1 MEMVEF
7 AVLSFCNL
15 SLLFWIVKR
24 QGMASVEGY
33 CAAFLGMAALT
44 DNLSLLFDYF
54 VQPAVLPLGADEF
67 YFRAYPT
74 VVQIIALVVLMTG
87 LFMGNPKPEP
97 IRRECSARELEFVT
111 YTGAGLVLVG
121 LILTGF
127 AIYFTEAYRA
137 PNFYEALDSFRGSTP
152 GREGGFWYHGSD
164 IAMFGIALTVVGWGK
179 TRGRLILLLLAT
191 MCVGLFLTS
200 NKGTFERALLWTALA
215 LYVYNPRRFW
225 SLFKPRVVLVC
236 VVLSL
241 LGVAAK
247 RTLRGSDSEP
257 FALKALGQHVEGTI
271 GTRWGDQGIFRNYC
285 QFVHMLP
292 KYHYFFDGYAE
303 GVDTLTS
310 WVPRALNPKKRPQPS
325 HGLGFM
331 LYADAH
337 TYSDENPAIGL
348 VGSVY
353 ADNGFYTLT
362 AYLLIVGFL
371 LGVLRRYAA
380 GRRSTLQWH
389 VSYLMFALF
398 GGLSAEAGIT
408 ALAYTFI
415 LTFAFA
421 GLAHLLVVG
430 LFRRKQHGGIIT
442 VHPVARRGWSTVR
455 SGFNA
460 RLNLSCNELRPND
473 LASDVGNGN

>member
-1 MEMVEF
+1 MEIVEF

-15 SLLFWIVKR
+15 SLLFWIVKK

-44 DNLSLLFDYF
+44 DNLNLVFDYF

-67 YFRAYPT
+67 HFRAYPT
-74 VVQIIALVVLMTG
+74 MVQIIALVVLMIG
-87 LFMGNPKPEP
+87 LFLGNPKPEP
-97 IRRECSARELEFVT
+97 ISREWSASELDFVA
-111 YTGAGLVLVG
+111 YTGVSLLLVG

-127 AIYFTEAYRA
+127 AIYFTGAYRA
-137 PNFYEALDSFRGSTP
+137 ASFYEALDTFRSATP

-164 IAMFGIALTVVGWGK
+164 ITMFGMALTVAGWGK
-179 TRGRLILLLLAT
+179 TRARLILLLLVT

-215 LYVYNPRRFW
+215 LYVYNPGRFW
-225 SLFKPRVVLVC
+225 SLAKPRVLLAC

-247 RTLRGSDSEP
+247 RTLRGGGDEP
-257 FALKALGQHVEGTI
+257 LTFGALKQHVQETI

-285 QFVHMLP
+285 QFVNMLP
-292 KYHYFFDGYAE
+292 RYHYLFDGYAE

-310 WVPRALNPKKRPQPS
+310 WVPRALNPKKRIPTQ
-325 HGLGFM
+325 GLGFM
-331 LYADAH
+331 FYADAH
-337 TYSDENPAIGL
+337 TYENENPAVGL

-353 ADNGFYTLT
+353 ADDGFVSLT

-380 GRRSTLQWH
+380 GRRSPLHWH
-389 VSYLMFALF
+389 ASYVMFALF
-398 GGLSAEAGIT
+398 GGLSAEAGIG
-408 ALAYTFI
+408 AGPYTFI

-421 GLAHLLVVG
+421 GLAHLFVVG
-430 LFRRKQHGGIIT
+430 LYKRKLHATSIPAG
-442 VHPVARRGWSTVR
+442 PSARRSFTTV
-455 SGFNA
+455 
-460 RLNLSCNELRPND
+460 
-473 LASDVGNGN
+473 